1 MKDSKTFFV
10 LAINGGLTSLL
21 VRLARRARLNETL
34 SVCQRAYH
42 TMETK
47 FVRLMSNSCALVR
60 ANHFSKDHD
69 RLRLPSCTPIQH
81 EQQVLHTKSES
92 RRFFV
97 KRDFYGSPFR
107 INAGQQVD
115 SRPELVR
122 QLLTLLSLVQSA
134 SLFSQLHI
142 LHLVLKF

>member
-21 VRLARRARLNETL
+21 VRRARRARLNETL
-34 SVCQRAYH
+34 SVCQRVYH

-47 FVRLMSNSCALVR
+47 FVLLMNNSCDPAR
-60 ANHFSKDHD
+60 EKHFSKDHD
-69 RLRLPSCTPIQH
+69 RLRLHSCTPIQH

-97 KRDFYGSPFR
+97 KRDFRGSPFR

-122 QLLTLLSLVQSA
+122 QLLTRLSLDQSA
-134 SLFSQLHI
+134 SLFSRSHN